1 MAKKNVKVH
10 GTLIGTKSVA
20 HEIKKQKKPNKQP
33 PQQINKKKPNAK
45 KRSIAPPCGVQ
56 KK

>member
-1 MAKKNVKVH
+1 MGHSLPLKAWQAK
-10 GTLIGTKSVA
+10 LIKTKQNKTP
-20 HEIKKQKKPNKQP
+20 KKG
-33 PQQINKKKPNAK
+33 K